1 MTDTDLIFEG
11 VTEKKV
17 SDFLLFEDEKLKGTE
32 YQGVITFDNNYEL
45 SIIRHNS
52 SYGGKMG
59 LFEIA
64 LSKGDS
70 SICMPP
76 ITADGD
82 TVNGYLTKEDVIEI
96 IEMTGDLPGTV

>member
-1 MTDTDLIFEG
+1 MFEG

-17 SDFLLFEDEKLKGTE
+17 SNFLLFEDEKLKGTE
-32 YQGVITFDNNYEL
+32 YQGVIKFDNNYEL
-45 SIIRHNS
+45 SIIRHNA

-64 LSKGDS
+64 LSRGETQV
-70 SICMPP
+70 CLPP
-76 ITADGD
+76 ITTDDD
-82 TVNGYLTKEDVIEI
+82 TVNGFLTKEQVIEI

>member
-1 MTDTDLIFEG
+1 MKDTDSIFEG
-11 VTEKKV
+11 VTEKPV

-45 SIIRHNS
+45 SIIRHNA

-64 LSKGDS
+64 LYKGES

-82 TVNGYLTKEDVIEI
+82 TVNGFLTKDDVLEI
-96 IEMTGDLPGTV
+96 IDMTGDLPGTV

>member
-1 MTDTDLIFEG
+1 MFEG

-17 SDFLLFEDEKLKGTE
+17 KDYLLFSDEELKGTE

-45 SIIRHNS
+45 SIIRHNA
-52 SYGGKMG
+52 SYGGDKG

-64 LSKGDS
+64 LSKGES
-70 SICMPP
+70 QVCLPP

-82 TVNGYLTKEDVIEI
+82 TVKGFLTKEQVIDI

>member
-1 MTDTDLIFEG
+1 MTDTDLTFEG

-17 SDFLLFEDEKLKGTE
+17 SDFLLFEDDKLKGTE

-45 SIIRHNS
+45 SIVRHNA

-64 LSKGDS
+64 LSKGES
-70 SICMPP
+70 QVCLPP

-82 TVNGYLTKEDVIEI
+82 TVNGFLTKEQVIEI

>member
-82 TVNGYLTKEDVIEI
+82 TVNGYLTKEQVIEI

>member
-1 MTDTDLIFEG
+1 MTDTDLTFEG
-11 VTEKKV
+11 VTEKPV

-82 TVNGYLTKEDVIEI
+82 TVNGYLTKEQVIEI

>member
-1 MTDTDLIFEG
+1 MTDTDLTFEG
-11 VTEKKV
+11 VTEKTV

-45 SIIRHNS
+45 SIIRHNA

-64 LSKGDS
+64 LYKGES
-70 SICMPP
+70 SICLPP

-82 TVNGYLTKEDVIEI
+82 TVNGFLTKEDVLEI
-96 IEMTGDLPGTV
+96 IETTRDLPGTI

>member
-1 MTDTDLIFEG
+1 MIE
-11 VTEKKV
+11 
-17 SDFLLFEDEKLKGTE
+17 
-32 YQGVITFDNNYEL
+32 FDNNYEL
-45 SIIRHNS
+45 SIIRHNA

-64 LSKGDS
+64 LSKGTS
-70 SICMPP
+70 QICMPP

-82 TVNGYLTKEDVIEI
+82 TVNGFLTKDDVIEI

>member
-1 MTDTDLIFEG
+1 MKDTDLIFEG
-11 VTEKKV
+11 VTEKPV
-17 SDFLLFEDEKLKGTE
+17 SDFLLFEDEELKGTE

-45 SIIRHNS
+45 SIIRHNA

-64 LSKGDS
+64 LSRGETQV
-70 SICMPP
+70 CLPP

-82 TVNGYLTKEDVIEI
+82 TVNGFLTKDDVLEI
-96 IEMTGDLPGTV
+96 IDMTNDLPGTV